1 MASRVGFVIL
11 SHRGTDWPL
20 LARLFPRLR
29 ELPEA
34 SIALHHDTYQSPLNR
49 ELIERYDV
57 QVVPAVGRTSWSNII
72 NVFATVA
79 ELEVLFRQPRRPRWY
94 VTLSQSCYPIKS
106 ASHIAKIL
114 DGLTDDFY
122 IDMRLVNFQASH
134 LLLDKYVEDAI
145 RKYTLCHIPFISR
158 YGRFYWR
165 PLKIYRPRSVIP
177 FRDGFYVFHGSN
189 WLVLSECAVEYLLR
203 QDIACHPVT
212 EFYLTQYDQ
221 QDDRQSPCPQEIVI
235 QSILG
240 NARELKGAY
249 RNWHYIDWEGA
260 KDWHPNVLTER
271 HWSAIIASDALW
283 ARKFDLEKSATL
295 LKRIDTE
302 ILDT

>member
-11 SHRGTDWPL
+11 SHRDTDWPL

-49 ELIERYDV
+49 ELIEQYEV
-57 QVVPAVGRTSWSNII
+57 LVVPAVGRTSWSNII

-79 ELEVLFRQPRRPRWY
+79 GLEVLFRQSRRPRWY
-94 VTLSQSCYPIKS
+94 VTLSQSCYPIKP
-106 ASHIAKIL
+106 ASYISRIL

-122 IDMRLVNFQASH
+122 IDMRLVNFQVSH

-145 RKYTLCHIPFISR
+145 KKRTLCYIPFISR
-158 YGRFYWR
+158 HGSFYWR
-165 PLKIYRPRSVIP
+165 PVKIYRPRSIIP
-177 FRDGFYVFHGSN
+177 FGDSFHIFHGSN
-189 WLVLSECAVEYLLR
+189 WLVLSEHAVEYLLSR
-203 QDIACHPVT
+203 DIALHPVT
-212 EFYLTQYDQ
+212 RFYLTQYDR
-221 QDDRQSPCPQEIVI
+221 QDSRQSPCPQEIVI

-240 NARELKGAY
+240 NAPELRGVY

-260 KDWHPNVLTER
+260 RDWHPNILTER
-271 HWSAIIASDALW
+271 HWPAIVASDALW
-283 ARKFDLEKSATL
+283 ARKFDLKQSGTL
-295 LKRIDTE
+295 LHRIDTE
-302 ILDT
+302 ILDA